1 MPSPLDILSVG
12 ELLVDLIGEA
22 PADALADTTVFRKQ
36 PGGSAANLACNAAR
50 LGGAVALVAAVG
62 DDTLGPWLQAH
73 VEATGVDATA
83 VTTVAQAPTTAV
95 LVARTTGTPDFV
107 AYRGADAALEPAH
120 LPNALCKRPRVFH
133 TTCFALSRAPARA
146 TILEAAAVAAQH
158 GAALSI
164 DANYAP
170 AIGPDRAAAQYTV
183 QRYCQHGALVK
194 LSSDDVA
201 RLFGDSTALATAIA
215 TVHGW
220 GAPLVCVTRGP
231 QGTRISWAGG
241 AQAADVPAADVT
253 IRGEATGAGDAFWA
267 GFLMAHLT
275 GQAPVDC
282 ATAGSRM
289 AARKLSTDGPLPSSI
304 DPAILSADSG

>member
-22 PADALADTTVFRKQ
+22 PADALAETTVFRKQ

-62 DDTLGPWLQAH
+62 DDSLGPWLRAH
-73 VEATGVDATA
+73 VEATGVDAAA
-83 VTTVAQAPTTAV
+83 VTTVAQTPTTAV
-95 LVARTTGTPDFV
+95 LVARTTGTPDFT
-107 AYRGADAALEPAH
+107 AYRGADAELEPAD
-120 LPNALCKRPRVFH
+120 LPNGLCQRPRIFH

-158 GAALSI
+158 GVTLSL

-194 LSSDDVA
+194 LSADDIA
-201 RLFGDSTALATAIA
+201 RLFGDGTAPNDAIA
-215 TVHGW
+215 TVHSW
-220 GAPLVCVTRGP
+220 GAPLVCVTRGGD
-231 QGTRISWAGG
+231 GTHISWEGG
-241 AQAADVPAADVT
+241 EQSAEIPATPVT

-267 GFLMAHLT
+267 GFLMAHLN
-275 GQAPVDC
+275 GQGPVDC
-282 ATAGSRM
+282 ATAGSRV

-304 DPAILSADSG
+304 DPAILSADSA

>member
-1 MPSPLDILSVG
+1 MPPPLDILSVG
-12 ELLVDLIGEA
+12 EVLVDLIGEA
-22 PADALADTTVFRKQ
+22 PAHALADTTVFRKQ

-50 LGGAVALVAAVG
+50 LGGTVALVAAVG
-62 DDTLGPWLQAH
+62 DDTLGPWLRAH
-73 VEATGVDATA
+73 VEAAGVDATA
-83 VTTVAQAPTTAV
+83 VTTVAQTPTTAV
-95 LVARTTGTPDFV
+95 LVARTTGTPDFT

-120 LPNALCKRPRVFH
+120 LPNALCERPRIFH

-146 TILEAAAVAAQH
+146 TILAAAAVAAQH
-158 GAALSI
+158 GATLSI

-170 AIGPDRAAAQYTV
+170 AIGPARAAAQYTV
-183 QRYCQHGALVK
+183 QRYCQHAALVK
-194 LSSDDVA
+194 LSADDVG
-201 RLFGDSTALATAIA
+201 RLFGRSTALADAIA
-215 TVHGW
+215 TVHSW

-231 QGTRISWAGG
+231 RGARISWEGG
-241 AQAADVPAADVT
+241 KHTADVPAVPVT

-267 GFLMAHLT
+267 GFLMAYLT
-275 GQAPVDC
+275 GQAPLHC

>member
-1 MPSPLDILSVG
+1 MPPPLDILSVG

-22 PADALADTTVFRKQ
+22 PAEALADTTVFRKQ

-73 VEATGVDATA
+73 VEATGVDVTA
-83 VTTVAQAPTTAV
+83 VATVAQVPTTAV
-95 LVARTTGTPDFV
+95 LVARTTGTPDFT
-107 AYRGADAALEPAH
+107 AYRGADAELQPEH
-120 LPNALCKRPRVFH
+120 LPNTLCKRPRIFH

-146 TILEAAAVAAQH
+146 TILAAAVVAAQH
-158 GAALSI
+158 GATLSI

-183 QRYCQHGALVK
+183 QRYCQHSALVK
-194 LSSDDVA
+194 LSADDVA
-201 RLFGDSTALATAIA
+201 RLFGGSTTLADAIA
-215 TVHGW
+215 TVHSW

-231 QGTRISWAGG
+231 QGARISWEGG
-241 AQAADVPAADVT
+241 KHATDVPAAPVT

-282 ATAGSRM
+282 AAAGSRM
-289 AARKLSTDGPLPSSI
+289 AARTLST
-304 DPAILSADSG
+304 